1 MTCPH
6 DKNGFCGRQISRK
19 PCRFQDQTDCY
30 YCGIA
35 SNTKTK
41 IKQNMTTIEDLK
53 QIDPKL
59 VEIINEHTECDNVCS
74 YDLIRNVYYYAY
86 ELGHDTG
93 YNEMIEAMEAENK
106 QLKEDN
112 RILRQ
117 RRITALNSSTQD
129 LKEIDDTQLF
139 ALIAKHGYHGQV
151 YRSETPIEGSSIE
164 RIETI
169 RIGE

>member
-1 MTCPH
+1 
-6 DKNGFCGRQISRK
+6 
-19 PCRFQDQTDCY
+19 
-30 YCGIA
+30 
-35 SNTKTK
+35 
-41 IKQNMTTIEDLK
+41 MTTIEDLK

-59 VEIINEHTECDNVCS
+59 VEIINEHTEYDNVCS

-86 ELGHDTG
+86 ELGHDEG
-93 YNEMIEAMEAENK
+93 FNEMIEKMEAEDK

-117 RRITALNSSTQD
+117 KQIAALNSSAQD
-129 LKEIDDTQLF
+129 LKEVDDTQLF
-139 ALIAKHGYHGQV
+139 ASIAKRGYHGQI